1 MDIVKCYWK
10 GSEDVTPE
18 TKMVSLEEFLEM
30 DKVED
35 RLEYFNGEVIYLP
48 SPSVDHQR
56 ILLNIAAEFRNYFR
70 SKSCEVFISPL
81 DVWLTNKEKT
91 AKVKVQPDLI
101 VICDK
106 TGLMENAYEG
116 VPVLVIEIIST
127 SNQTH
132 DRIRKYSTYME
143 FGIKE
148 YWMVNPKLKTIE
160 VYIFE
165 EDEYKQVAIYKG
177 SDCAASQIF
186 DGLDIL
192 LEEVFSKEQD

>member
-1 MDIVKCYWK
+1 M
-10 GSEDVTPE
+10 TPKTE
-18 TKMVSLEEFLEM
+18 IVSLEEFLQM
-30 DKVED
+30 DKENEH
-35 RLEYFNGEVIYLP
+35 RLEYFDGEVVYLE
-48 SPSVDHQR
+48 SPSVKHQQV
-56 ILLNIAAEFRNYFR
+56 LLNIAAEFRNYFR
-70 SKSCEVFISPL
+70 GKSCELFISPL
-81 DVWLTNKEKT
+81 DVWLRNEEKT
-91 AKVKVQPDLI
+91 AKVKVQPDLM

-106 TGLMENAYEG
+106 TGLIENAYEG

-143 FGIKE
+143 FGINE
-148 YWMVNPKLKTIE
+148 YWMVNPELKTVE
-160 VYIFE
+160 VYVLE
-165 EDEYKQVAIYKG
+165 EDEYKQAAIYKG

>member
-1 MDIVKCYWK
+1 M
-10 GSEDVTPE
+10 TPKTE
-18 TKMVSLEEFLEM
+18 IVSLEEFLQM
-30 DKVED
+30 DKESEH
-35 RLEYFNGEVIYLP
+35 RLEYFDGEVVYLE
-48 SPSVDHQR
+48 SPSIEHQR
-56 ILLNIAAEFRNYFR
+56 VLLNIAAEFRNYFR
-70 SKSCEVFISPL
+70 GKSCEVFISPL

-91 AKVKVQPDLI
+91 TKVKVQPDLI
-101 VICDK
+101 VIRDK
-106 TGLMENAYEG
+106 TGLMENTYEG

-132 DRIRKYSTYME
+132 DRVRKYSTYME

-148 YWMVNPKLKTIE
+148 YWMINPKLKTIE
-160 VYIFE
+160 VYLLE
-165 EDEYKQVAIYKG
+165 EDEYKQAAIYKG